1 MSVSETTTIKT
12 GKVHGI
18 EEERILELCEEEVFE
33 AYKDS
38 LRKHK
43 TTGM

>member
-1 MSVSETTTIKT
+1 MSLSETTNKEAD
-12 GKVHGI
+12 KVHGI
-18 EEERILELCEEEVFE
+18 EEERILELCEGEIFE